1 MRTITRRTSHA
12 TENPQAECAEAKQII
27 DTMNELID
35 ELRGM
40 TTYLDLLRD
49 VSATREHSHRRVD
62 KLFKRIRGH
71 LRDDMIGVY
80 EMRGI
85 YRELVADYEHVYGHV
100 QYSKLRNLAD
110 MSISIGELVER
121 TSKKRVREDLLDG

>member
-1 MRTITRRTSHA
+1 MKTVTQR
-12 TENPQAECAEAKQII
+12 NPRLAADPISECAEAKQLI
-27 DTMNELID
+27 DTFSELID

-49 VSATREHSHRRVD
+49 VASSRKFSHRRVD

-71 LRDDMIGVY
+71 LRDDMIAVY

-85 YRELVADYEHVYGHV
+85 YRQLVADYEHIYGEV
-100 QYSKLRNLAD
+100 EYKRLRNLAD
-110 MSISIGELVER
+110 LSISIGELLEM
-121 TSKKRVREDLLDG
+121 TSKKRIKEDLLDG